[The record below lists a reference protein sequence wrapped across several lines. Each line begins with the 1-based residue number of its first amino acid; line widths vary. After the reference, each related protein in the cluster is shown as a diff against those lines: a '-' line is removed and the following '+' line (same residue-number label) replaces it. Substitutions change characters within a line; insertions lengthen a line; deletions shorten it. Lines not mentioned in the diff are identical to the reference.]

1 MENLLAFQE
10 HLARTVG
17 QELFGNLEVA
27 RTSLA
32 TLVGLKAATSGE
44 SAYIFV
50 GMAEA
55 IPGADVQELDAIF
68 TALLRY

>member
-1 MENLLAFQE
+1 MENMLAFQD

-17 QELFGNLEVA
+17 QELLGNLEVA
-27 RTSLA
+27 RVSLA

-44 SAYIFV
+44 SVYIFV

-55 IPGADVQELDAIF
+55 IPTANVQELDAIF
-68 TALLRY
+68 TTLLRY